1 MQGRKEKIK
10 TVQADASIER
20 ESNSSY
26 NVKQLME
33 VLSQY
38 EPDALVQF
46 EDFNFS
52 SSCKENVLDVVFQEE
67 VYPSYDNMKR
77 VHRVI
82 LINKKLNF
90 DKQNTKE

>member
-20 ESNSSY
+20 ESTSY

>member
-1 MQGRKEKIK
+1 MMGKKEKIN
-10 TVQADASIER
+10 TVQADAAIER

-26 NVKQLME
+26 TVKQLIN

-38 EPDALVQF
+38 EPDAIVQF

-52 SSCKENVLDVVFQEE
+52 SACKENVLDIVFQEE

-82 LINKKLNF
+82 LINKKLNL
-90 DKQNTKE
+90 DKQNTKK